1 MPGTRRQ
8 KAEENDMR
16 RKRLEGLYDVD
27 LLRAKRV
34 LVVGLGSGGSTVA
47 LELAKAG
54 VARFAL
60 IDPDTLE
67 ETNLIRHECDDRYL
81 GENKAVA
88 VADLIRH
95 RDPEAEVEVLQADV
109 FDLGECLE
117 SLVTA
122 ADLLAVCT
130 DAEPP
135 KHLLNELCTVTGTP
149 AVYAGVYARA
159 AGGEVIR
166 CAGGP
171 DDACYACVTSVL
183 KESAQTPVDAS
194 ELDYG
199 AVDADGTLHGAP
211 GLGLD
216 VRLIALLH
224 AKVCLATLVPEL
236 ALDANVV
243 LFGNQQMDG
252 LFPRPLASALVQVTR
267 QDECMV
273 CRPLRGEPVVVHN
286 PNGESTEA
294 RPGVSKRRASAAVS
308 HTAGPR

>member
-1 MPGTRRQ
+1 MTDTRRQ
-8 KAEENDMR
+8 
-16 RKRLEGLYDVD
+16 RLEGLYDTD
-27 LLRAKRV
+27 ALRAKRV

-54 VARFAL
+54 VARFTL

-67 ETNLIRHECDDRYL
+67 EANLIRHECDDRYL

-95 RDPEAEVEVLQADV
+95 RDPEAEIEALAADV
-109 FDLGECLE
+109 FDLGERPE
-117 SLVTA
+117 RLVA
-122 ADLLAVCT
+122 GADLVAVCT

-135 KHLLNELCTVTGTP
+135 KHLLNELCTVAATP

-183 KESAQTPVDAS
+183 KETAPTPLDEV

-199 AVDADGTLHGAP
+199 AVDVDGTLHGAP

-216 VRLIALLH
+216 VRTIALLH

-243 LFGNQQMDG
+243 LFGNQAMKG
-252 LFPRPLASALVQVTR
+252 LFPRPLASALVTVAR
-267 QDECMV
+267 QEGCMM
-273 CRPLRGEPVVVHN
+273 CGPLRGEL
-286 PNGESTEA
+286 
-294 RPGVSKRRASAAVS
+294 
-308 HTAGPR
+308 

>member
-1 MPGTRRQ
+1 MAGARKQKAGAPNDARRQ
-8 KAEENDMR
+8 
-16 RKRLEGLYDVD
+16 RLEGLYDTD
-27 LLRAKRV
+27 ALRDKSV
-34 LVVGLGSGGSTVA
+34 VVVGLGSGGSTVA

-54 VARFAL
+54 VARFTL
-60 IDPDTLE
+60 IDPDSLE
-67 ETNLIRHECDDRYL
+67 EANLIRHECDDRYL

-95 RDPEAEVEVLQADV
+95 RDPDAEIEALAADV
-109 FDLGECLE
+109 FDLGERLE
-117 SLVTA
+117 RLVNG
-122 ADLLAVCT
+122 ADLVAVCT

-135 KHLLNELCTVTGTP
+135 KHLLNELCTLAGTP

-171 DDACYACVTSVL
+171 ADACYACVTSLL
-183 KESAQTPVDAS
+183 KETAPTPVDES

-216 VRLIALLH
+216 VRLIAIIH

-236 ALDANVV
+236 ALDADVV
-243 LFGNQQMDG
+243 LFGNRQMEG
-252 LFPRPLASALVQVTR
+252 LFPRPLASALVHVAR
-267 QDECMV
+267 QEECMV
-273 CRPLRGEPVVVHN
+273 CRLLRGEL
-286 PNGESTEA
+286 
-294 RPGVSKRRASAAVS
+294 
-308 HTAGPR
+308 

>member
-1 MPGTRRQ
+1 MTDSRRQ
-8 KAEENDMR
+8 
-16 RKRLEGLYDVD
+16 RLEGLYDTD
-27 LLRAKRV
+27 ALRKKRV
-34 LVVGLGSGGSTVA
+34 VVVGLGSGGSTVA

-54 VARFAL
+54 VARFTL
-60 IDPDTLE
+60 IDPDSLE
-67 ETNLIRHECDDRYL
+67 EANLIRHECDDRYL

-95 RDPEAEVEVLQADV
+95 RDPDAEIEVLQADV
-109 FDLGECLE
+109 FDLGERLE
-117 SLVTA
+117 RLVNG
-122 ADLLAVCT
+122 ADLVAVCT

-135 KHLLNELCTVTGTP
+135 KHLLNELCTLAGTP

-171 DDACYACVTSVL
+171 ADACYACVTSLL
-183 KESAQTPVDAS
+183 KETAPTPVDES

-216 VRLIALLH
+216 VRLIAIIH

-236 ALDANVV
+236 ALDADVV
-243 LFGNQQMDG
+243 LFGNRQMEG
-252 LFPRPLASALVQVTR
+252 LFPRPLASALVHVAR
-267 QDECMV
+267 QEECMV
-273 CRPLRGEPVVVHN
+273 CRPLRGEL
-286 PNGESTEA
+286 
-294 RPGVSKRRASAAVS
+294 
-308 HTAGPR
+308 

>member
-1 MPGTRRQ
+1 VADSRRQ
-8 KAEENDMR
+8 
-16 RKRLEGLYDVD
+16 RLEGLYDTD
-27 LLRAKRV
+27 ALRDKRV
-34 LVVGLGSGGSTVA
+34 VVVGLGSGGSTVT

-54 VARFAL
+54 VARFTL
-60 IDPDTLE
+60 IDHDSLE
-67 ETNLIRHECDDRYL
+67 EANLIRHECDDRYL

-95 RDPEAEVEVLQADV
+95 RDPDAEIEALAADV
-109 FDLGECLE
+109 FDLGERLE
-117 SLVTA
+117 RLVNG
-122 ADLLAVCT
+122 ADLVAVCT

-135 KHLLNELCTVTGTP
+135 KHLLNELCTVAGTP

-166 CAGGP
+166 CAGGR

-183 KESAQTPVDAS
+183 KETARTPVDES

-199 AVDADGTLHGAP
+199 AVEADGALHGAP

-224 AKVCLATLVPEL
+224 GKVCLATLVPEL

-243 LFGNQQMDG
+243 LFGNQPMEG
-252 LFPRPLASALVQVTR
+252 LFPRPLASALVQVAR
-267 QDECMV
+267 QDDCLV
-273 CRPLRGEPVVVHN
+273 CRPLRGEL
-286 PNGESTEA
+286 
-294 RPGVSKRRASAAVS
+294 
-308 HTAGPR
+308 